1 MVASNTTGCRAT
13 VQQLLQQMPGWK
25 EMTSPGSHTV
35 LSRIE
40 RCRTADYGYHA
51 YRCSDSDCGAMQY
64 VYHSC
69 RNRHCPGCG
78 NNKKEEWIEAR
89 MKELLPV
96 KYYHAVFTMPHQL
109 NSLVMGN
116 RKAMFTLL
124 FDATSY
130 TLQKFAND
138 EKYLAAQPGIIAV
151 LHTWGQQLSFH
162 PHIHCIVS
170 GGGIVHSSPLDGEE
184 PTVSWKEAVKAKHK
198 FLFPVKAVQQVYRA
212 YFLKQLHKQIDKGII
227 TMTEDQHKDWLTLR
241 TALYEMDWIV
251 DFKEP
256 MGGPAQV
263 LEYLGRYTHK
273 VAISNHRI
281 KRIDID
287 NNVTFEYK
295 DYADEGKKKSMTL
308 TGDEFLRRYEQHILP
323 PRFCK
328 IRHYGYLGNYKR
340 KERVNEILQTMELP
354 QHAQQAEISIAIR
367 MIEKYGTNHMLCP
380 GCKKAKLE
388 LLYVVDIKGSREKV
402 QRE

>member
-1 MVASNTTGCRAT
+1 MAASNTTGTRAT

-25 EMTSPGSHTV
+25 EMTSAGSHTV

-40 RCRTADYGYHA
+40 RCRTADFGYHV
-51 YRCSDSDCGAMQY
+51 YRCTDSNCGAMQY

-78 NNKKEEWIEAR
+78 NSKKEEWIEAR

-96 KYYHAVFTMPHQL
+96 KYYHAVFTIPHQL
-109 NSLVMGN
+109 NSLTMGN

-124 FDATSY
+124 FDAASY
-130 TLQKFAND
+130 VLMQFAGD
-138 EKYLAAQPGIIAV
+138 EKYLGAQPGIIAV

-162 PHIHCIVS
+162 PHVHCIVS
-170 GGGIVHSSPLDGEE
+170 GGGIDKDKR
-184 PTVSWKEAVKAKHK
+184 WKEALKARHK
-198 FLFPVKAVQQVYRA
+198 FLFPAKAAAQVYRA
-212 YFLKQLHKQIDKGII
+212 YFLKQLQQQIDKGII
-227 TMTEDQHKDWLTLR
+227 TLSEEQHKDWPVLR
-241 TALYEMDWIV
+241 TALYNMDWITY
-251 DFKEP
+251 FKEP

-281 KRIDID
+281 KHIDAN

-295 DYADEGKKKSMTL
+295 DYTDDGKKKSMTL
-308 TGDEFLRRYEQHILP
+308 QGDEFLRRYEQHILP
-323 PRFCK
+323 ARFCK

-340 KERVNEILQTMELP
+340 KQRVNEILQQMGKP
-354 QHAQQAEISIAIR
+354 QHAQQAQVSMTIR
-367 MIEKYGTNHMLCP
+367 MIEKYGTDSLLCNS
-380 GCKKAKLE
+380 CKKARLE
-388 LLYVVDIKGSREKV
+388 LLYVLDITGKKEV

>member
-1 MVASNTTGCRAT
+1 MAAGNSTGCRAT
-13 VQQLLQQMPGWK
+13 VQQLLQQMPGYT
-25 EMTSPGSHTV
+25 EITSPGSHAV

-40 RCRTADYGYHA
+40 RCRTADFGYHA

-109 NSLVMGN
+109 NSLIMGN

-124 FDATSY
+124 FDAASY
-130 TLQKFAND
+130 TLLKFAAD
-138 EKYLAAQPGIIAV
+138 EKHLGAQPGIIAV

-170 GGGIVHSSPLDGEE
+170 GGGID
-184 PTVSWKEAVKAKHK
+184 TNQRWKEAVKAKHK
-198 FLFPVKAVQQVYRA
+198 FLFPTKAVAQVYRA
-212 YFLKQLHKQIDKGII
+212 YFLKHLQQQIDKSIV
-227 TMTEDQHKDWLTLR
+227 TMTEQQHKDWLTLR

-251 DFKEP
+251 DFREP
-256 MGGPAQV
+256 MAGPAQV

-281 KRIDID
+281 KGIDMD
-287 NNVTFEYK
+287 NNVTFDYK
-295 DYADEGKKKSMTL
+295 DYTDHGKKKSMTL
-308 TGDEFLRRYEQHILP
+308 SGEEFLRRYEQHILP
-323 PRFCK
+323 AGFCK

-340 KERVNEILQTMELP
+340 KERVNSILQQMKLP
-354 QHAQQAEISIAIR
+354 QHAQQALVSSTTT
-367 MIEKYGTNHMLCP
+367 MIEKYGTDAMLCSS
-380 GCKKAKLE
+380 CKKAKLE
-388 LLYVVDIKGSREKV
+388 LLYVVDINGKKEV
-402 QRE
+402 QKE

>member
-1 MVASNTTGCRAT
+1 
-13 VQQLLQQMPGWK
+13 
-25 EMTSPGSHTV
+25 
-35 LSRIE
+35 
-40 RCRTADYGYHA
+40 
-51 YRCSDSDCGAMQY
+51 
-64 VYHSC
+64 
-69 RNRHCPGCG
+69 
-78 NNKKEEWIEAR
+78 

-109 NSLVMGN
+109 NSLVLGN

-124 FDATSY
+124 FDAASY
-130 TLQKFAND
+130 TLLKFAKNTQ
-138 EKYLAAQPGIIAV
+138 YLDAQPGIIAV

-170 GGGIVHSSPLDGEE
+170 GGGIDKNKH
-184 PTVSWKEAVKAKHK
+184 WKEAVKAKHK
-198 FLFPVKAVQQVYRA
+198 FLFPAKAVAQVYRA
-212 YFLKQLHKQIDKGII
+212 YFLKQLQRQIDKEII
-227 TMTEDQHKDWLTLR
+227 KMTAQQQRDWLTLR
-241 TALYEMDWIV
+241 SSLYNMEWITY
-251 DFKEP
+251 FKEP

-295 DYADEGKKKSMTL
+295 DYADEGKKKTMTL
-308 TGDEFLRRYEQHILP
+308 PGEEFLRRYEQHILP

-340 KERVNEILQTMELP
+340 KQRVNEILQQMDLP
-354 QHAQQAEISIAIR
+354 QHAQQLQVSTAIR
-367 MIEKYGTNHMLCP
+367 MMEKYGTDQLLCSV
-380 GCKKAKLE
+380 CKKAKLE
-388 LLYVVDIKGSREKV
+388 LLYVIDINGKKEV

>member
-1 MVASNTTGCRAT
+1 MVANNNVQSRMCGTT

-25 EMTSPGSHTV
+25 QMTAPGSHAV
-35 LSRIE
+35 LSHIE
-40 RCRTADYGYHA
+40 RCRTAGFGYHA
-51 YRCSDSDCGAMQY
+51 YRCTDIDCGAMQY

-69 RNRHCPGCG
+69 RNRHCPQCG
-78 NNKKEEWIEAR
+78 NSKKEEWIEAR

-96 KYYHAVFTMPHQL
+96 KYYHAIFTIPHQL
-109 NSLVMGN
+109 NSLVLGN
-116 RKAMFTLL
+116 RIAMFNLL
-124 FDATSY
+124 FDASSY
-130 TLQKFAND
+130 TLMKFAGD
-138 EKYLAAQPGIIAV
+138 EKYLAAQPGIISV

-170 GGGIVHSSPLDGEE
+170 GGGIDNNKH
-184 PTVSWKEAVKAKHK
+184 WKDAVKAKYK
-198 FLFPVKAVQQVYRA
+198 FLFPTKAVQPVYRA
-212 YFLKQLHKQIDKGII
+212 YFLKQLQQQIDKGII
-227 TMTEDQHKDWLTLR
+227 TMTEQQHKDWLTLC
-241 TALYEMDWIV
+241 TSLYNINWIV
-251 DFKEP
+251 EFREP

-281 KRIDID
+281 KHIDSD

-295 DYADEGKKKSMTL
+295 DYTDDGKKKLMTL
-308 TGDEFLRRYEQHILP
+308 RGEEFIRRYEQHILP

-340 KERVNEILQTMELP
+340 KQRVNEILQQMDKS
-354 QHAQQAEISIAIR
+354 QHAEQAMISTTIR
-367 MIEKYGTNHMLCP
+367 IIEKYGTDGMLCSS
-380 GCKKAKLE
+380 CKKAKLE
-388 LLYVVDIKGSREKV
+388 LLYVLDINGNRKKV

>member
-1 MVASNTTGCRAT
+1 MVASNATGCQAT

-25 EMTSPGSHTV
+25 EMTSAGSHAV

-40 RCRTADYGYHA
+40 RCRTADLGYHA
-51 YRCSDSDCGAMQY
+51 YRCTDSTCGAMQY

-78 NNKKEEWIEAR
+78 NSKKEEWIEAR

-96 KYYHAVFTMPHQL
+96 KYYHAVFTVPHQL
-109 NSLVMGN
+109 NSLFLGN
-116 RKAMFTLL
+116 RVAMFNLL
-124 FDATSY
+124 FDAASY
-130 TLQKFAND
+130 TLLQFAKD
-138 EKYLAAQPGIIAV
+138 DKYLRAQPGIIAV

-162 PHIHCIVS
+162 PHMHCIVS
-170 GGGIVHSSPLDGEE
+170 GGGIDKDKR
-184 PTVSWKEAVKAKHK
+184 WKEALKAKHR
-198 FLFPVKAVQQVYRA
+198 FLFPTKAVQPVYRA
-212 YFLKQLHKQIDKGII
+212 YFLKQLQQQIDKGII
-227 TMTEDQHKDWLTLR
+227 TMTEEQRADWLTLR
-241 TALYEMDWIV
+241 TTLYKRDWIV
-251 DFKEP
+251 DFREP

-295 DYADEGKKKSMTL
+295 DYADDGKKKFMTL
-308 TGDEFLRRYEQHILP
+308 PGKEFLRRYEQHILP

-340 KERVNEILQTMELP
+340 KERVKEILQQMELP
-354 QHAQQAEISIAIR
+354 PHAEQAQISMAIR
-367 MIEKYGTNHMLCP
+367 MIEKYGTEGLLCRC
-380 GCKKAKLE
+380 CKKAKLQ
-388 LLYVVDIKGSREKV
+388 LLYVVDIKGNKEV

>member
-13 VQQLLQQMPGWK
+13 VQQLLQQMPQWK
-25 EMTSPGSHTV
+25 ELITPGSHKV

-40 RCRTADYGYHA
+40 RCRTADFGYHA
-51 YRCSDSDCGAMQY
+51 FRCSDSDCGAMQY

-78 NNKKEEWIEAR
+78 NNKKDEWIEAR

-96 KYYHAVFTMPHQL
+96 KYYHAVFTIPHQL
-109 NSLVMGN
+109 NSIVMGN
-116 RKAMFTLL
+116 RKAMFDLL
-124 FDATSY
+124 FDAVSY
-130 TLQKFAND
+130 TLLKFAGD
-138 EKYLAAQPGIIAV
+138 DKHLGAQPGIIAV

-170 GGGIVHSSPLDGEE
+170 GGGIDKNKR
-184 PTVSWKEAVKAKHK
+184 WKEAVKAKHK
-198 FLFPVKAVQQVYRA
+198 FLFPTNAVAEVYRA
-212 YFLKQLHKQIDKGII
+212 YFLKHLQQQIDKGIVKL
-227 TMTEDQHKDWLTLR
+227 TREQHKDWLNLR
-241 TALYEMDWIV
+241 TSLYKIDWIV
-251 DFKEP
+251 EFREP

-263 LEYLGRYTHK
+263 VEYLGRYTHK

-281 KRIDID
+281 KRIDSD

-295 DYADEGKKKSMTL
+295 DYTDDGKKKTMSL
-308 TGDEFLRRYEQHILP
+308 PGEEFLRRYEQHILP

-328 IRHYGYLGNYKR
+328 IRHYGYLGNYNR
-340 KERVNEILQTMELP
+340 KQRVNEILQQMQLP
-354 QHAQQAEISIAIR
+354 QHPQQAEVSMTIR
-367 MIEKYGTNHMLCP
+367 MIEKYGTDRLLCP
-380 GCKKAKLE
+380 CCKKAKLQ
-388 LLYVVDIKGSREKV
+388 LLYIIDIKGNKEV

>member
-1 MVASNTTGCRAT
+1 MVASNTSGSRAT
-13 VQQLLQQMPGWK
+13 VQQLLQQMPAWK

-40 RCRTADYGYHA
+40 RCRTADLGYHV
-51 YRCSDSDCGAMQY
+51 YRCGDSDCGAMQY

-78 NNKKEEWIEAR
+78 NSKKEEWIEAR

-124 FDATSY
+124 FDAASY
-130 TLQKFAND
+130 TLLKFAKD
-138 EKYLAAQPGIIAV
+138 TQYLGAQPGIISV

-162 PHIHCIVS
+162 PHVHCIVS
-170 GGGIVHSSPLDGEE
+170 GGGIDKNSR
-184 PTVSWKEAVKAKHK
+184 WKEALKAKHK
-198 FLFPVKAVQQVYRA
+198 FLFPAKAVAQVYRA
-212 YFLKQLHKQIDKGII
+212 YFLKQLQMQIDKGTINMSEEQHIQWPSLRKSLYNMEWI
-227 TMTEDQHKDWLTLR
+227 T
-241 TALYEMDWIV
+241 Y
-251 DFKEP
+251 FKEP

-281 KRIDID
+281 KRLDMD

-295 DYADEGKKKSMTL
+295 DYTDDAKKKTMTL
-308 TGDEFLRRYEQHILP
+308 TGEEFLQRYEQHILP

-340 KERVNEILQTMELP
+340 KQRVNDILKQMALP
-354 QHAQQAEISIAIR
+354 QHAAQAQVSTAIR
-367 MIEKYGTNHMLCP
+367 MMEKYGTDQLLCSA
-380 GCKKAKLE
+380 CKKAKLE
-388 LLYVVDIKGSREKV
+388 LLYIIDIYGKKEV

>member
-1 MVASNTTGCRAT
+1 MLASNTTGSSAT
-13 VQQLLQQMPGWK
+13 VQLLLQQMDGWRAIAA
-25 EMTSPGSHTV
+25 PGSHKV
-35 LSRIE
+35 LSQIE
-40 RCRTADYGYHA
+40 RCRTADLGYHA
-51 YRCSDSDCGAMQY
+51 YRCSDHNCNAMQY

-78 NNKKEEWIEAR
+78 NSKKEEWIEAR

-109 NSLVMGN
+109 NDLVMGN
-116 RKAMFTLL
+116 RKAMFNIL
-124 FDATSY
+124 FDAASY
-130 TLQKFAND
+130 TLLRFAGD

-162 PHIHCIVS
+162 PHVHCIVS
-170 GGGIVHSSPLDGEE
+170 GGGIDKNKR
-184 PTVSWKEAVKAKHK
+184 WKEAVKAKHK
-198 FLFPVKAVQQVYRA
+198 FLFPTKAVQPVYRA
-212 YFLKQLHKQIDKGII
+212 YFLKQLQLHIDKGLV
-227 TMTEDQHKDWLTLR
+227 TMTEVQHQDWLTLR
-241 TALYEMDWIV
+241 SSLYNMDWMV

-281 KRIDID
+281 KCIDAAK
-287 NNVTFEYK
+287 NVTFEYK
-295 DYADEGKKKSMTL
+295 DYADEGRKKTMTL
-308 TGDEFLRRYEQHILP
+308 SGEQFLRRYEQHILP

-340 KERVNEILQTMELP
+340 KQRVNEILEQMKLP
-354 QHAQQAEISIAIR
+354 PHAPQLQISTAIR
-367 MIEKYGTNHMLCP
+367 MIEKYGTDVMLCSV
-380 GCKKAKLE
+380 CKKAKLN
-388 LLYVVDIKGSREKV
+388 LMYVIDVMKDGKQVLRE
-402 QRE
+402 

>member
-1 MVASNTTGCRAT
+1 MIASNATGSQAT
-13 VQQLLQQMPGWK
+13 VQHLLQQMPQWK
-25 EMTSPGSHTV
+25 EMTLPGSHTV

-40 RCRTADYGYHA
+40 RCRTAHLGYHA
-51 YRCSDSDCGAMQY
+51 YRCTDSDCGAMQY

-78 NNKKEEWIEAR
+78 NSKKEEWIEAR

-96 KYYHAVFTMPHQL
+96 KYYHAVFTLPHQL

-116 RKAMFTLL
+116 RKAMFALL
-124 FDATSY
+124 FDAASY
-130 TLQKFAND
+130 TLLKFAAD
-138 EKYLAAQPGIIAV
+138 EKYLGAQPGIIAV

-170 GGGIVHSSPLDGEE
+170 GGGIDKNKQ
-184 PTVSWKEAVKAKHK
+184 WKEAVKAKHK
-198 FLFPVKAVQQVYRA
+198 FLFPAKAVAAVYRA
-212 YFLKQLHKQIDKGII
+212 YFLKQLQQQLDKGIVK
-227 TMTEDQHKDWLTLR
+227 MTEEQQSDWLTLR
-241 TALYEMDWIV
+241 TSLYNMEWITY
-251 DFKEP
+251 FKEP

-273 VAISNHRI
+273 VAISNQRI
-281 KRIDID
+281 KCIDKD

-295 DYADEGKKKSMTL
+295 DYTDDGKKKPMTL
-308 TGDEFLRRYEQHILP
+308 TGEEFLRRYEQHFLP

-340 KERVNEILQTMELP
+340 KQRVNEILQQMDLP
-354 QHAQQAEISIAIR
+354 KHAAQLQVSTAIR
-367 MIEKYGTNHMLCP
+367 MMEKYGTDAMLCSS
-380 GCKKAKLE
+380 CKKAKLE
-388 LLYVVDIKGSREKV
+388 LLYVLDIKGSRKEV

>member
-13 VQQLLQQMPGWK
+13 VQQLLQQTPGWK
-25 EMTSPGSHTV
+25 EMTSPGSHAV

-40 RCRTADYGYHA
+40 RCRTADFGYHA
-51 YRCSDSDCGAMQY
+51 YRCSDSDCGAIQY

-96 KYYHAVFTMPHQL
+96 KYYHAVFTIPHQL

-124 FDATSY
+124 FDAASY
-130 TLQKFAND
+130 ALLKFAAD
-138 EKYLAAQPGIIAV
+138 KKYLDAQPGIIAV

-162 PHIHCIVS
+162 PHVHCIVS
-170 GGGIVHSSPLDGEE
+170 GGGIDKDKR
-184 PTVSWKEAVKAKHK
+184 WKEAVKAKHK
-198 FLFPVKAVQQVYRA
+198 FLFPTKAVQPVYRA
-212 YFLKQLHKQIDKGII
+212 YFLKQLQQQIDKGIV
-227 TMTEDQHKDWLTLR
+227 TMSEDQHKDWLTLR
-241 TALYEMDWIV
+241 TRLYKMEWIAY
-251 DFKEP
+251 FKEP

-263 LEYLGRYTHK
+263 VEYLGRYTHK

-281 KRIDID
+281 KRIDMD

-295 DYADEGKKKSMTL
+295 DYADEGRKKSMTL
-308 TGDEFLRRYEQHILP
+308 QGDEFLRRYEQHLLP

-340 KERVNEILQTMELP
+340 KERVKEILQQMELP
-354 QHAQQAEISIAIR
+354 QHAQQALVSSTIR
-367 MIEKYGTNHMLCP
+367 MIEKYGTDAMLCSR
-380 GCKKAKLE
+380 CKKAKLE
-388 LLYVVDIKGSREKV
+388 LLYIVDIKGGKEV

>member
-1 MVASNTTGCRAT
+1 MQISNTTGSRAT
-13 VQQLLQQMPGWK
+13 VQQLLQQMPAWR
-25 EMTSPGSHTV
+25 EMTAPGSHTV

-40 RCRTADYGYHA
+40 RCRTADLGYHA
-51 YRCSDSDCGAMQY
+51 YRCTDSDCGAMQY

-78 NNKKEEWIEAR
+78 NSKKEEWIEAR

-96 KYYHAVFTMPHQL
+96 KYYHAVFTLPHQL

-124 FDATSY
+124 FDAASY
-130 TLQKFAND
+130 TLLKFAKD
-138 EKYLAAQPGIIAV
+138 TQYPGAQPGIIAV

-162 PHIHCIVS
+162 PHLHCIVS
-170 GGGIVHSSPLDGEE
+170 GGGID
-184 PTVSWKEAVKAKHK
+184 TNKQWKEAVKAKHK
-198 FLFPVKAVQQVYRA
+198 FLFPTKAVATVYRA
-212 YFLKQLHKQIDKGII
+212 YFLKQLQQQIDKGVV
-227 TMTEDQHKDWLTLR
+227 TMTEDQRKDWLALR
-241 TALYEMDWIV
+241 SALYDMEWITY
-251 DFKEP
+251 FKEP

-273 VAISNHRI
+273 PDSYRVAISNHRI
-281 KRIDID
+281 KRIDMD

-308 TGDEFLRRYEQHILP
+308 PGEEFLGRYEQHILP
-323 PRFCK
+323 ARFCK

-340 KERVNEILQTMELP
+340 KERVNGILQQMELP
-354 QHAQQAEISIAIR
+354 QHAQQALVSSTIR
-367 MIEKYGTNHMLCP
+367 MIERYGTDGLLCSR
-380 GCKKAKLE
+380 CKKAKLE
-388 LLYVVDIKGSREKV
+388 LLYVMGINGRKEV